1 MTLFHSL
8 YVFVL
13 LQYSDDGSFRGVGL
27 GKGKPFCAS
36 KIAKKKLGFGNVSGR
51 AKGMGNGGTCVGK
64 VIGGYQK
71 RQRVTD
77 FGRKRAPK
85 AKMRGIFGVPGLG
98 LQVRIFLISKGGGI
112 VRRCE
117 IAQVLLEIMIKV
129 YLNIWQLLR

>member
-1 MTLFHSL
+1 
-8 YVFVL
+8 
-13 LQYSDDGSFRGVGL
+13 L

-36 KIAKKKLGFGNVSGR
+36 KIAKKKLGFGSVSGR
-51 AKGMGNGGTCVGK
+51 PKGMGNGGTCIGK

-98 LQVRIFLISKGGGI
+98 LQVRIFFLSRK
-112 VRRCE
+112 V
-117 IAQVLLEIMIKV
+117 AVLFDVTK
-129 YLNIWQLLR
+129 

>member
-1 MTLFHSL
+1 MILFHNVC
-8 YVFVL
+8 VFVL
-13 LQYSDDGSFRGVGL
+13 LQYSDDGSLRAVGL

-36 KIAKKKLGFGNVSGR
+36 KIAKKKLGFGNMSGR
-51 AKGMGNGGTCVGK
+51 PKGIGNGGTGVGK

-98 LQVRIFLISKGGGI
+98 LQVRIFLITKGGELFD
-112 VRRCE
+112 V
-117 IAQVLLEIMIKV
+117 MK
-129 YLNIWQLLR
+129 

>member
-1 MTLFHSL
+1 MILFDSL

-13 LQYSDDGSFRGVGL
+13 LQYSDDGSLRAVGL

-36 KIAKKKLGFGNVSGR
+36 KIAKKKLGFGNISGR
-51 AKGMGNGGTCVGK
+51 PKGIGNGATGVGK

-98 LQVRIFLISKGGGI
+98 LQVRIFFFGSQNVVALFDVVK
-112 VRRCE
+112 
-117 IAQVLLEIMIKV
+117 
-129 YLNIWQLLR
+129 

>member
-1 MTLFHSL
+1 MF
-8 YVFVL
+8 FVL
-13 LQYSDDGSFRGVGL
+13 LQYSDDGSLRAVGL

-36 KIAKKKLGFGNVSGR
+36 KIAKKKLGFGNISGR
-51 AKGMGNGGTCVGK
+51 PKGIGNGGTGVGK

-98 LQVRIFLISKGGGI
+98 LQVRIFWISKCGGI
-112 VRRCE
+112 VRYCD
-117 IAQVLLEIMIKV
+117 IDCLML
-129 YLNIWQLLR
+129 